1 MDCKVVNG
9 ADVTTSDKE
18 KQQKNDKIDARK
30 LFEHLQSKKVKGL
43 YILALHWEHSRSLVR
58 ARARIVSNQI
68 RQKNRIQQLLH
79 FTGLPLGKGY
89 EAGQYWS
96 SRFIKELQATICGSE
111 ELQTTLGLYIKDYQ
125 QTKTLLLE
133 ATVLSVSC
141 VNNPNTKSI

>member
-1 MDCKVVNG
+1 
-9 ADVTTSDKE
+9 
-18 KQQKNDKIDARK
+18 
-30 LFEHLQSKKVKGL
+30 
-43 YILALHWEHSRSLVR
+43 
-58 ARARIVSNQI
+58 
-68 RQKNRIQQLLH
+68 
-79 FTGLPLGKGY
+79 LPLGKGY